1 MLQFKWTSIDI
12 HTNEQANNMIK
23 LFKKLNPDVGGFD
36 TETTGLHI
44 IKDKP
49 FLVQFG
55 FLDIPN
61 MRGYTFAVDLE
72 KQPILA
78 EQTISAW
85 NKLAT
90 KLKVYL
96 AQNIKFDLHMLTNI
110 GLNYYSDNVSDVM
123 FYIRHAHDA
132 LTPAN
137 GGPPLGLK
145 EYATRYIESSAK
157 SHEQLLNKE
166 KTAIAKELNLK
177 LKIRLAPFKP
187 PAKYEAKSYTL
198 SVLEQIMKDPIFDIS
213 QFEPG
218 VKQAYLDWLQL
229 DVPLQIQP
237 YITSFMTT
245 DLVPYNMLNRTNLK
259 KYAHYDIIYLL
270 EIYYK
275 LRPIVEN
282 RKNMAGIEIE
292 NKLIYPFWEMERCGF
307 AVDKDYL
314 LTAKNNLKEYIKQ
327 SRKELFAIIGGE
339 EFSIGQH
346 EKVKFLL
353 KKFFNIDLPTT
364 NSETLNRTLST
375 LKTNNSHPAACNFIE
390 RLQELRTLE
399 KWYSVYI
406 MRFVKNLIKSDR
418 LYTTLNQVGTVSG
431 RITSDFQQFPSTG
444 ITTRDGVQLF
454 SPRNLIKPTGGN
466 YKNIIYLDYS
476 QIELRFQAFYTIL
489 VGHPDLN
496 LCRAYM
502 PYKCVNKNNELFDY
516 TNPTHIKNW
525 NKEWYYEE
533 DPSKHWIPT
542 DVHGATTEKATG
554 LTPEDEGFAYA
565 RKHIGKR
572 VNFAKNYGAQFGKIK
587 DMFPDKTDEEIKK
600 IDGAYYAAFPGVKEY
615 HNYCNQR
622 AQLASYTE
630 NLFGVKYYGVSGH
643 KLKNMLIQ
651 GSAAYFLKWKIVQ
664 LYEYMKQNNLKSR
677 LQMQIHD
684 ELSWEIYDG
693 ETGEA
698 FNFKRIMEDWDESLV
713 PIVADLE
720 ITNTTWADKFE
731 IKTEEDLINAI

>member
-1 MLQFKWTSIDI
+1 MLQFKWIFTTI
-12 HTNEQANNMIK
+12 HTNKQANDMVA
-23 LFKKLNPDVGGFD
+23 LFTKLNPEVGAFD

-44 IKDKP
+44 IADKP
-49 FLVQFG
+49 FVVQFG
-55 FLDIPN
+55 FLDIPTKT
-61 MRGYTFAVDLE
+61 GYTFAVDLE

-78 EQTISAW
+78 MQTLKAW
-85 NKLAT
+85 SKLAT

-96 AQNIKFDLHMLTNI
+96 AHNIKFDLHMLANI
-110 GLNYYSDNVSDVM
+110 GLKYSCENVSDSM

-145 EYATRYIESSAK
+145 EYATRYIDSSAK
-157 SHEQLLNKE
+157 AHEHLLAKE
-166 KTAIAKELNLK
+166 KTTIAKELNLK
-177 LKIRLAPFKP
+177 LKTRLAKFIPPEKFK
-187 PAKYEAKSYTL
+187 AKSYTL
-198 SVLEQIMKDPIFDIS
+198 SVIEQMMKDPIFEID
-213 QFEPG
+213 QWEPG

-229 DVPLQIQP
+229 DVPLKIQP
-237 YITSFMTT
+237 FITSCMSA
-245 DLVPYNMLNRTNLK
+245 DLVPYNMLNRTNLMT
-259 KYAHYDIIYLL
+259 YAHYDIVYVL

-282 RKNMAGIEIE
+282 RGNMAGIEIE
-292 NKLIYPFWEMERCGF
+292 NKLIHPFWEMERCGF
-307 AVDKDYL
+307 AVDKTYL
-314 LTAKNNLKEYIKQ
+314 LNAKNNVKEYIKQ
-327 SRKELFAIIGGE
+327 CRQELFEITGGE
-339 EFSIGQH
+339 EFAVGQH
-346 EKVKFLL
+346 EKVLHLL
-353 KKFFNIDLPTT
+353 KNKFNITT
-364 NSETLNRTLST
+364 NTTNADNLNHILND
-375 LKTNNSHPAACNFIE
+375 LKHTNSNTQGRLFIE

-418 LYTTLNQVGTVSG
+418 LYTALNQVGTVSG
-431 RITSDFQQFPSTG
+431 RITSDFQQFPSSG
-444 ITTRDGVQLF
+444 ITTRDGEQLF
-454 SPRNLIKPTGGN
+454 SPRHLIKPSGDK

-502 PYKCVNKNNELFDY
+502 PYKCINKAGELFDY
-516 TNPTHIKNW
+516 KNPNHIKNW

-533 DPSKHWIPT
+533 APDKHWIPT

-587 DMFPDKTDEEIKK
+587 DMFPEKTDEEIRR
-600 IDGAYYAAFPGVKEY
+600 IDNAYYEAFPGVKEY

-622 AQLASYTE
+622 AQLTSYTE
-630 NLFGVKYYGVSGH
+630 NLFGIRYYGVSGH
-643 KLKNMLIQ
+643 KLKNMLVQ
-651 GSAAYFLKWKIVQ
+651 GSAAYYLKWKIIQ
-664 LYEYMKQNNLKSR
+664 LTEYMKKQNLKSK

-684 ELSWEIYDG
+684 ELSWEMHED
-693 ETGEA
+693 EVEEA
-698 FNFKRIMEDWDESLV
+698 FNFQKIMEDWDESLV

-720 ITNTTWADKFE
+720 ITNTTWDAKFE
-731 IKTEEDLINAI
+731 IKTKEELKNAI